1 MAAIAARQ
9 PIGEFVIAV
18 GVLALSGVVAW
29 QASVIPTSPM
39 YAEIGPKFFPY
50 AVSIALAALGLALL
64 VGAAS
69 GGWQPREE
77 TETKPD
83 KQALGFVMAGILANI
98 VLIGSAGFTI
108 AAVALFVGVARGF
121 GSSRPMQDLL
131 VGSMVAIA
139 AYLGFAKTLGIN
151 IGSGL
156 VENGLEAG
164 LTAIGWG
171 S

>member
-1 MAAIAARQ
+1 MAARGARR

-18 GVLALSGVVAW
+18 GVLALSGVVGW

-50 AVSIALAALGLALL
+50 VVSIALAALGLALL
-64 VGAAS
+64 VEAAR
-69 GGWQPREE
+69 GGWQPDEE

-83 KQALGFVMAGILANI
+83 LEALAFVMAGILANV

-121 GSSRPMQDLL
+121 GSSRPLRDLL
-131 VGSMVAIA
+131 VGAAVAIV

-151 IGSGL
+151 IGAGL
-156 VENGLEAG
+156 VENGIEAA
-164 LTAIGWG
+164 LAALGWG
-171 S
+171 G